1 MTDMNQDN
9 KITIRNTRIDFSTY
23 YESNNISEV
32 TQSKIDSIDI
42 LAVPTAYANDEFYFA
57 QETIDFIKY
66 CRNNFPDNSFDV
78 LAEEDMHSLI
88 QQIHQ

>member
-1 MTDMNQDN
+1 MNQDN

-32 TQSKIDSIDI
+32 TQAKIDSIDI

-66 CRNNFPDNSFDV
+66 CCAP
-78 LAEEDMHSLI
+78 LSLTCN
-88 QQIHQ
+88 